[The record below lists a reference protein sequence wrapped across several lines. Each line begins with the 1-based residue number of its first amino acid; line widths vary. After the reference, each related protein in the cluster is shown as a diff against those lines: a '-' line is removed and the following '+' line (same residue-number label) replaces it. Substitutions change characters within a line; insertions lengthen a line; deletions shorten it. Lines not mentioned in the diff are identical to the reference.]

1 MLLLSPKTQRIM
13 VGQKIKKIRLYKNL
27 TQEHMAERLGVS
39 LKTYNKMEGGAAP
52 VSIDR
57 LNKAAEEFGM
67 KPEDIL
73 TLKDDNATFSNTVH
87 EAKRDGIVINN
98 QISSAE
104 KEALESRIRTLEEQV
119 KLLQENDRF
128 QKGLITKLMAEK
140 G

>member
-1 MLLLSPKTQRIM
+1 M

-67 KPEDIL
+67 KPEEIL
-73 TLKDDNATFSNTVH
+73 KMPEDGNVFTTNFN
-87 EAKRDGIVINN
+87 EAKAERDVIIN
-98 QISSAE
+98 QVCASE
-104 KEALESRIRTLEEQV
+104 REALEKRIQSLEEQV

-128 QKGLITKLMAEK
+128 QKDLITKLMAEK